1 VSLPVTWRPR
11 RSRRMAAVLAT
22 VIMITMV
29 TLAII
34 VAPPFSVADRA
45 GLVLFGVAIAAVL
58 SLLGRCR
65 ISADAAG
72 LTLVNPLRTRRLAW
86 AEVLGVAMG
95 EGEPWPTL
103 DLADGSTVSAMGIQ
117 RSDGERA
124 RRALAELR
132 ALLRERGEAPDPEP
146 GF

>member
-1 VSLPVTWRPR
+1 
-11 RSRRMAAVLAT
+11 MAVVLAAAI
-22 VIMITMV
+22 VLTMV
-29 TLAII
+29 TLAVT
-34 VAPPFSVADRA
+34 VAPPFTLADRVGIVLL
-45 GLVLFGVAIAAVL
+45 GLAIAAVL

-86 AEVLGVAMG
+86 AEVVGVAMG

-132 ALLRERGEAPDPEP
+132 ALLRERGEAPDPTA
-146 GF
+146 

>member
-11 RSRRMAAVLAT
+11 RSRRMAAVLAIA
-22 VIMITMV
+22 VMITMIV
-29 TLAII
+29 LAIT
-34 VAPPFSVADRA
+34 VAPPFTVADRA
-45 GLVLFGVAIAAVL
+45 GLVLFGLAIAGLL

-65 ISADAAG
+65 VGADEAG
-72 LTLVNPLRTRRLAW
+72 LTLVNPVRTRRVAW
-86 AEVLGVAMG
+86 AEVLGVTMG

-117 RSDGERA
+117 RSDGARA

-132 ALLRERGEAPDPEP
+132 ALLHERGEASDPLA
-146 GF
+146 

>member
-1 VSLPVTWRPR
+1 MTLPVTWRPR
-11 RSRRMAAVLAT
+11 RSRRMAAVLAI
-22 VIMITMV
+22 VIMVTMV

-34 VAPPFSVADRA
+34 VAPPFTLADRA

-58 SLLGRCR
+58 YLLGRCR
-65 ISADAAG
+65 VSADDAG

-103 DLADGSTVSAMGIQ
+103 DLADGSTVNAMGIQ

-132 ALLRERGEAPDPEP
+132 TLLRERGEAPDPEP
-146 GF
+146 